1 MQMSSNTAEMVIAV
15 IGGGALSTI
24 ISLYYSNKAES
35 RKANQ
40 KKDDVAFRILQER
53 VDALESKV
61 SDLESEL
68 SDKNSILIEKE
79 QRILYLEA
87 QIERLKFKLVEKGV
101 YSSED

>member
-1 MQMSSNTAEMVIAV
+1 MNSNTAEMIIAV

-24 ISLYYSNKAES
+24 ISLYYSNKSET

-53 VDALESKV
+53 VDALENKV

-68 SDKNSILIEKE
+68 SEKNRILFEKE
-79 QRILYLEA
+79 QRILYLESK
-87 QIERLKFKLVEKGV
+87 IEKLKFKLAERGV
-101 YSSED
+101 YSNED